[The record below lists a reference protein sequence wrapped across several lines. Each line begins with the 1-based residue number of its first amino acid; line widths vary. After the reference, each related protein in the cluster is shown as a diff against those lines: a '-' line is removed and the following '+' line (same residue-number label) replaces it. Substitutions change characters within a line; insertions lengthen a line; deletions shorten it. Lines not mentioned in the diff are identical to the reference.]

1 MVAIISQ
8 TDKKLLFTHIKP
20 KFHAVALEKNA
31 IRVGYH
37 QINREECDETLCFV
51 WDIAALKRSD
61 LRSYVSARHNK
72 SEHTRLV
79 T

>member
-20 KFHAVALEKNA
+20 KYMQLLWKKNA

-37 QINREECDETLCFV
+37 QITL
-51 WDIAALKRSD
+51 LLMS
-61 LRSYVSARHNK
+61 
-72 SEHTRLV
+72 T
-79 T
+79 